1 MADAIITALTAY
13 TTPIATDV
21 LPIVDVTANATKKI
35 TFANLKA
42 GIGVNVAV
50 GYFSKALSSETA
62 VTITHGLGR
71 IPRLFT
77 LFATS
82 LDGSASFGNFDG
94 TLQQCTGH
102 RQGGTDQTDN
112 THIFKG
118 GDPSGYSGIT

>member
-42 GIGVNVAV
+42 GIGVSVAV

-82 LDGSASFGNFDG
+82 LDG
-94 TLQQCTGH
+94 
-102 RQGGTDQTDN
+102 
-112 THIFKG
+112 
-118 GDPSGYSGIT
+118 